1 MENKKY
7 TDVVVRHTTNACE
20 KDVNPLAIADIIL
33 DVSGAPSKSIGVVVS
48 EENVL
53 LVCSYDDSLH
63 YYTVD
68 TPAESGAGFG
78 YEPGDAMKAIFEEI
92 GRRIGDN
99 DRLMSG
105 GQQDFTALAEEG
117 DDSCNQDAPVV
128 STFDDLE
135 YELNEIIEER
145 EIDWE

>member
-7 TDVVVRHTTNACE
+7 TDVVVRHTKNACE
-20 KDVNPLAIADIIL
+20 KDVHPLAIADIIL
-33 DVSGAPSKSIGVVVS
+33 DVSGAPSKSIGVVMS
-48 EENVL
+48 EESVM
-53 LVCSYDDSLH
+53 LVCSYDGDLH

-78 YEPGDAMKAIFEEI
+78 YMPGDAMKAIFEEI
-92 GRRIGDN
+92 GLHISDN
-99 DRLMSG
+99 DRLVSG
-105 GQQDFTALAEEG
+105 GRQSFMALVEDG

-128 STFDDLE
+128 STFGDLE
-135 YELNEIIEER
+135 YELYEIIDER